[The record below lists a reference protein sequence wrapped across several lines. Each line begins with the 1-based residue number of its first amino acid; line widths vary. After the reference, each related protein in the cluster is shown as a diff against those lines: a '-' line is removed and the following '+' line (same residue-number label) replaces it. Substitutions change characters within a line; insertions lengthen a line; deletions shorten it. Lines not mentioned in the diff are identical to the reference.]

1 LYSHI
6 DTSDVFF
13 LFWSTPAK
21 QSKWLTKEWRYGL
34 KRKGLDFIKPVMI
47 EGPPPVPPPKALAR
61 LHFNDGL
68 LYVVRAEEPARAG
81 STEKNGWREKALSH
95 PASNLSAK
103 QTHL

>member
-1 LYSHI
+1 MATDGLIGMNSSLRQPSSQSGSRRNG
-6 DTSDVFF
+6 DTDS
-13 LFWSTPAK
+13 S
-21 QSKWLTKEWRYGL
+21 GI
-34 KRKGLDFIKPVMI
+34 GLDFIKPVMI

-68 LYVVRAEEPARAG
+68 LYVIRAEEPARAG